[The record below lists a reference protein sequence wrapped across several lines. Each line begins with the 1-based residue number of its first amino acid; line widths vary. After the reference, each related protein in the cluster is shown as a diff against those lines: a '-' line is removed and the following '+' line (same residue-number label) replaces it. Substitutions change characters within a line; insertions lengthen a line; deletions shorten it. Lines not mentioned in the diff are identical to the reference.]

1 MTSFLIQLSHWD
13 QISMGYD
20 FSTALNRSGN
30 FCGWH
35 KYTRQTRMY
44 MCMYTHEYNTY
55 QRCLTLFR
63 NLAEWSGARHALGVP
78 VSWQAWGLGGREV
91 GTGRGDIAGPEWWV
105 NCRTLASKTNWAR
118 DGTERSSNLKLCS
131 WSCLFGF
138 YLRGVTFTLNDF
150 PFLIQVLMLIYLC
163 ICMCRGM
170 HVSQRMCEGQ
180 RTT

>member
-78 VSWQAWGLGGREV
+78 
-91 GTGRGDIAGPEWWV
+91 
-105 NCRTLASKTNWAR
+105 
-118 DGTERSSNLKLCS
+118 LKLAGLRAG
-131 WSCLFGF
+131 WKGGGNGKRRHRWAWVMGKLQDFGKQNK
-138 YLRGVTFTLNDF
+138 L
-150 PFLIQVLMLIYLC
+150 
-163 ICMCRGM
+163 
-170 HVSQRMCEGQ
+170 GQ
-180 RTT
+180 RRNWEEQQSQALFFIVPLRVLSPRCDFYSKWLPLFNTRFNAY